1 MKFTKLLPNSCNF
14 RDLIDN
20 NRVYVDKTAL
30 ICQIAKDEKGPYF
43 ISRPRRFGKSTL
55 INTFHELFAHGTER
69 FKGLEIEPLWKD
81 KTYKVI
87 HLDFSTFREVP
98 SNSSFNKEFMDAF
111 KLSLEEAGIEPTKE
125 NIDSPANLLKKT
137 LDTESEVVLLVD
149 EYDAPLT
156 AVLNDSNEFEDRRK
170 ILSNF
175 YMTVKSFQVKF
186 RFIFI
191 TGVTYYAHTSIFSAF
206 NNLTDLTLDSD
217 YGELLG
223 YTSEELEKY
232 FSEYIDNAVVT
243 LNKKFPT
250 ERYTH
255 EKVVEE
261 LKRNYDGYSFDEDCM
276 HHVYNPWS
284 ILNFLKSPH
293 RGFIPYWVV
302 SGGSTPTFLVNYLK
316 QGLEKYNADE
326 LQSLLQIDST
336 VNKVISKLYP
346 TIDNIAKIDLFAILY
361 QAGYFC
367 IKGVNRK
374 ILQIG
379 IPNLEVKRAYSE
391 IMLRLLTNNND
402 VQEKFTTS
410 LYDVLCENKL
420 DKLKD
425 IFNCFI
431 NELSYETVKNFNEAC
446 FRDVLKLAMLT
457 FNVTAAT
464 EVMGACGRAD
474 ITAEAGDYLYVFELK
489 VTDNSKD
496 IATKLSEAK
505 EQIIKNKY
513 ARRLTDKIVVPL
525 ALVLENNSKSRDK
538 SDTPVCEIVAL
549 EKFYKTKNGE
559 LVFTVFLK
567 MD

>member
-1 MKFTKLLPNSCNF
+1 MKYTKLLPNSCNF

-20 NRVYVDKTAL
+20 DRIYVDKTAL
-30 ICQIAKDEKGPYF
+30 ICQIAKDEKGPYL

-55 INTFHELFAHGTER
+55 INTLHELFAHGTEK

-111 KLSLEEAGIEPTKE
+111 KLSLEEAGIVPAKE
-125 NIDSPANLLKKT
+125 GMDSPANLLKKT

-156 AVLNDSNEFEDRRK
+156 AVLNNSNEFEDRRK

-175 YMTVKSFQVKF
+175 YLTVKSFQGKF

-191 TGVTYYAHTSIFSAF
+191 TGVTYYSHTSIFSAF
-206 NNLTDLTLDSD
+206 NNLKDLTLDLR
-217 YGELLG
+217 YGALLG
-223 YTSEELEKY
+223 YTSEELESY
-232 FSEYIDNAVVT
+232 FGEYIDNAVEV
-243 LNKKFPT
+243 LNKKYHT

-255 EKVVEE
+255 DLVVSE
-261 LKRNYDGYSFDEDCM
+261 LKRNYDGYSFDEEALN
-276 HHVYNPWS
+276 HVYNPWS
-284 ILNFLKSPH
+284 IVNFFDAPV

-316 QGLEKYNADE
+316 QGLEKFNTDD
-326 LQSLLQIDST
+326 LQSLLNIDST
-336 VNKVISKLYP
+336 VNSSAEFLYP
-346 TIDNIAKIDLFAILY
+346 KIENMANLDLFAILY

-367 IKGVNRK
+367 IKAAVDGIFKV
-374 ILQIG
+374 G
-379 IPNLEVKRAYSE
+379 IPNLEVKKAYSNIVLNE
-391 IMLRLLTNNND
+391 LTKTK
-402 VQEKFTTS
+402 EA
-410 LYDVLCENKL
+410 
-420 DKLKD
+420 KLKYVEPFKEVLASGNLD
-425 IFNCFI
+425 RIKELFNTFI

-457 FNVTAAT
+457 FNVSAST

-489 VTDNSKD
+489 VTDNEKD
-496 IATKLSEAK
+496 IDTKLNDAK
-505 EQIIKNKY
+505 AQIIKNKY
-513 ARRLTDKIVVPL
+513 ARRLTDKTVVPV
-525 ALVLENNSKSRDK
+525 ALVLENNSKSREK
-538 SDTPVCEIVAL
+538 SDAPVYEIVAL
-549 EKFYKTKNGE
+549 QK
-559 LVFTVFLK
+559 V
-567 MD
+567 

>member
-175 YMTVKSFQVKF
+175 YLTVKSCDGKF

-191 TGVTYYAHTSIFSAF
+191 TGVTYYSHTSIFSAF
-206 NNLTDLTLDSD
+206 NNLKDLTLDLR
-217 YGELLG
+217 YGALLG
-223 YTSEELEKY
+223 YTSEELELY
-232 FSEYIDNAVVT
+232 FGEYIDNAVEV
-243 LNKKFPT
+243 LNKKYHT

-255 EKVVEE
+255 DLVVSE
-261 LKRNYDGYSFDEDCM
+261 LKRNYDGYSFDEEALN
-276 HHVYNPWS
+276 HVYNPWS
-284 ILNFLKSPH
+284 IVNFFDAPV

-316 QGLEKYNADE
+316 QGLEKYNTDD
-326 LQSLLQIDST
+326 LQSLLNIDST
-336 VNKVISKLYP
+336 VNSAAEYLYP
-346 TIDNIAKIDLFAILY
+346 KIENMANLDLFAILY

-367 IKGVNRK
+367 IKAVVDDIFK
-374 ILQIG
+374 VG
-379 IPNLEVKRAYSE
+379 IPNLEVKKAYSNIVLNE
-391 IMLRLLTNNND
+391 LTKTKEAKLKY
-402 VQEKFTTS
+402 VEPFK
-410 LYDVLCENKL
+410 DVLASGNL
-420 DKLKD
+420 DKIKEL
-425 IFNCFI
+425 FNTFI
-431 NELSYETVKNFNEAC
+431 NEFSYETVKNFNEAC
-446 FRDVLKLAMLT
+446 FRGVLKLAMLT
-457 FNVTAAT
+457 FNVSAST
-464 EVMGACGRAD
+464 EVMGSCGRAD
-474 ITAEAGDYLYVFELK
+474 ITAEAGKYLYVFELK

-496 IATKLSEAK
+496 IDTKLTEAK

-513 ARRLTDKIVVPL
+513 ARRLTDKTVIPV
-525 ALVLENNSKSRDK
+525 ALVLENNSKSREK

-549 EKFYKTKNGE
+549 EK
-559 LVFTVFLK
+559 V
-567 MD
+567 

>member
-191 TGVTYYAHTSIFSAF
+191 TGVTYYSHTSIFSAF
-206 NNLTDLTLDSD
+206 NHLTDLTLDSD
-217 YGELLG
+217 YGALLG
-223 YTSEELEKY
+223 YTSDELESY
-232 FSEYIDNAVVT
+232 FSEYIDNAVET
-243 LNKKFPT
+243 LNRKFPT

-336 VNKVISKLYP
+336 VNKVSSKLYP

-420 DKLKD
+420 DMLKD

-549 EKFYKTKNGE
+549 EK
-559 LVFTVFLK
+559 V
-567 MD
+567 

>member
-175 YMTVKSFQVKF
+175 YLTVKSCDGKF

-191 TGVTYYAHTSIFSAF
+191 TGVTYYSHTSIFSAF
-206 NNLTDLTLDSD
+206 NNLKDLTLDLR
-217 YGELLG
+217 YGALLG
-223 YTSEELEKY
+223 YTSEELELY
-232 FSEYIDNAVVT
+232 FGEYIDNAVEV
-243 LNKKFPT
+243 LNKKYHT

-255 EKVVEE
+255 DLVVSE
-261 LKRNYDGYSFDEDCM
+261 LKRNYDGYSFDEEALN
-276 HHVYNPWS
+276 HVYNPWS
-284 ILNFLKSPH
+284 IVNFFDAPV

-336 VNKVISKLYP
+336 VNKVSSKLYP

-431 NELSYETVKNFNEAC
+431 NELSYETVKNFNESC

-496 IATKLSEAK
+496 IDTKLSEAK

-513 ARRLTDKIVVPL
+513 ARRLTDKTVIPV
-525 ALVLENNSKSRDK
+525 ALVLENNSKSREK

-549 EKFYKTKNGE
+549 EK
-559 LVFTVFLK
+559 V
-567 MD
+567 

>member
-111 KLSLEEAGIEPTKE
+111 KLSLEESGIEPTKE

-156 AVLNDSNEFEDRRK
+156 AVLNDSSEFDDRCK
-170 ILSNF
+170 ILFNF

-191 TGVTYYAHTSIFSAF
+191 TGVTYYSHTSIFSAF
-206 NNLTDLTLDSD
+206 NHLTDLTLDSD
-217 YGELLG
+217 YGALLG
-223 YTSEELEKY
+223 YTSDELESY
-232 FSEYIDNAVVT
+232 FSEYIDNAVET
-243 LNKKFPT
+243 LNRKFPT

-293 RGFIPYWVV
+293 RGFIPYWVS

-316 QGLEKYNADE
+316 QKLKKYNADE
-326 LQSLLQIDST
+326 LQSLLGIDST
-336 VNKVISKLYP
+336 VNKDTDSLYP
-346 TIDNIAKIDLFAILY
+346 SIENISNIDLFAILY

-367 IKGVNRK
+367 IKSAFDGYFKV
-374 ILQIG
+374 G
-379 IPNLEVKRAYSE
+379 IPNLEVKKAYSNLVLNQLTKSQDSK
-391 IMLRLLTNNND
+391 LRFI
-402 VQEKFTTS
+402 EPFKE
-410 LYDVLCENKL
+410 VLASGNL
-420 DKLKD
+420 DKIKEL
-425 IFNCFI
+425 FNTLI
-431 NELSYETVKNFNEAC
+431 NEFSYETVKKFNEAC

-457 FNVTAAT
+457 FNVSAST
-464 EVMGACGRAD
+464 EVMGSCGRAD

-505 EQIIKNKY
+505 DQIIKNKY
-513 ARRLTDKIVVPL
+513 ARRLTDKTVVPV

-549 EKFYKTKNGE
+549 EKVEG
-559 LVFTVFLK
+559 
-567 MD
+567 

>member
-30 ICQIAKDEKGPYF
+30 ICQIAKDENGPYF

-125 NIDSPANLLKKT
+125 NIDSPAKLLKKT
-137 LDTESEVVLLVD
+137 LDTEREVVLLVD

-156 AVLNDSNEFEDRRK
+156 AVLNASNEFEDRRK

-175 YMTVKSFQVKF
+175 YLTVKSCDGKF

-191 TGVTYYAHTSIFSAF
+191 TGITYYLHTSIFSAF
-206 NNLTDLTLDSD
+206 NNLKDLTLDLR
-217 YGELLG
+217 YGALLG

-336 VNKVISKLYP
+336 VNKVSSKLYP

-410 LYDVLCENKL
+410 LYDVICENKL

-457 FNVTAAT
+457 FNVSAST

-496 IATKLSEAK
+496 IATKLTEAK

-513 ARRLTDKIVVPL
+513 TRRLTDKTVIPV
-525 ALVLENNSKSRDK
+525 ALVLENNSKSREK
-538 SDTPVCEIVAL
+538 TDTPVCEIVAL
-549 EKFYKTKNGE
+549 EK
-559 LVFTVFLK
+559 V
-567 MD
+567 

>member
-217 YGELLG
+217 YGALLG

-336 VNKVISKLYP
+336 VNKVSSKLYP

-374 ILQIG
+374 IFQIG
-379 IPNLEVKRAYSE
+379 IPNLEVKQAYSE

-410 LYDVLCENKL
+410 LYDFLCENNL
-420 DKLKD
+420 DKLKN
-425 IFNCFI
+425 IFNSFI

-457 FNVTAAT
+457 FNVTAST

-513 ARRLTDKIVVPL
+513 ARRLTDKTVVPV
-525 ALVLENNSKSRDK
+525 ALVLENNSKRREK
-538 SDTPVCEIVAL
+538 TDTPVCEIVAL
-549 EKFYKTKNGE
+549 EKVEG
-559 LVFTVFLK
+559 
-567 MD
+567 

>member
-175 YMTVKSFQVKF
+175 YLTVKSCDGKF

-191 TGVTYYAHTSIFSAF
+191 TGVTYYSHTSIFSAF
-206 NNLTDLTLDSD
+206 NNLKDLTLDLR
-217 YGELLG
+217 YGALLG
-223 YTSEELEKY
+223 YTSEELELY
-232 FSEYIDNAVVT
+232 FGEYIDNAVEV
-243 LNKKFPT
+243 LNKKYHT

-255 EKVVEE
+255 DLVVSE
-261 LKRNYDGYSFDEDCM
+261 LKRNYDGYSFDEEALN
-276 HHVYNPWS
+276 HVYNPWS
-284 ILNFLKSPH
+284 IVNFFDAPV

-316 QGLEKYNADE
+316 QGLEKYNTDD
-326 LQSLLQIDST
+326 LQSLLNIDST
-336 VNKVISKLYP
+336 VNSAAEYLYP
-346 TIDNIAKIDLFAILY
+346 KIENMANLDLFAILY

-367 IKGVNRK
+367 IKAVVDDIFK
-374 ILQIG
+374 VG
-379 IPNLEVKRAYSE
+379 IPNLEVKKAYSNIVLNE
-391 IMLRLLTNNND
+391 LTKTKEAKLKY
-402 VQEKFTTS
+402 VEPFK
-410 LYDVLCENKL
+410 DVLASGNL
-420 DKLKD
+420 DKIKEL
-425 IFNCFI
+425 FNTFI
-431 NELSYETVKNFNEAC
+431 NEFSYETVKNFNEAC
-446 FRDVLKLAMLT
+446 FRGVLKLAMLT
-457 FNVTAAT
+457 FNVSAST

-496 IATKLSEAK
+496 IDTKLTEAK

-513 ARRLTDKIVVPL
+513 ARRLTDKTVIPV
-525 ALVLENNSKSRDK
+525 ALVLENNSKSREK

-549 EKFYKTKNGE
+549 EK
-559 LVFTVFLK
+559 V
-567 MD
+567 

>member
-1 MKFTKLLPNSCNF
+1 MKFTKLLPNSCDF

-20 NRVYVDKTAL
+20 NRIYVDKTAL

-55 INTFHELFAHGTER
+55 INTLHELFAHGTEK
-69 FKGLEIEPLWKD
+69 FKGLEIEPLWND
-81 KTYKVI
+81 KTYKVL
-87 HLDFSTFREVP
+87 HLDFSSYNFLSEINFCDYFYEDLKQKFIELGFSVND
-98 SNSSFNKEFMDAF
+98 SNLSLKAPGLLVDNAF
-111 KLSLEEAGIEPTKE
+111 KNNHSGEEI
-125 NIDSPANLLKKT
+125 
-137 LDTESEVVLLVD
+137 VLLVD
-149 EYDAPLT
+149 EYDTPLS
-156 AVLNDSNEFEDRRK
+156 AVLNNEKEFIARRD
-170 ILSNF
+170 ILHNF
-175 YMTVKSFQVKF
+175 YSKVKEYQGRF

-191 TGVTYYAHTSIFSAF
+191 TGVTYYSHTSIFSAF
-206 NNLTDLTLDSD
+206 NNLKDLTLDLR
-217 YGELLG
+217 YGALLG

-232 FSEYIDNAVVT
+232 FSEYIDNVVVT

-316 QGLEKYNADE
+316 QGLVKYNADE

-336 VNKVISKLYP
+336 VDKVSSKLYP

-410 LYDVLCENKL
+410 LYDVLCENNL

-431 NELSYETVKNFNEAC
+431 NELSYETVKKFNEAC

-457 FNVTAAT
+457 FNVSAST

-496 IATKLSEAK
+496 IATKLTEAK

-513 ARRLTDKIVVPL
+513 TRRLTDKTVIPV
-525 ALVLENNSKSRDK
+525 ALVLENNSKSREK
-538 SDTPVCEIVAL
+538 TDTPVCEIVAL
-549 EKFYKTKNGE
+549 EK
-559 LVFTVFLK
+559 V
-567 MD
+567 

>member
-69 FKGLEIEPLWKD
+69 FKGLEIEHLWKD

-175 YMTVKSFQVKF
+175 YLTVKSCDGKF

-191 TGVTYYAHTSIFSAF
+191 TGVTYYSHTSIFSAF
-206 NNLTDLTLDSD
+206 NNLKDLTLDLR
-217 YGELLG
+217 YGALLG
-223 YTSEELEKY
+223 YTSEELELY
-232 FSEYIDNAVVT
+232 FGEYIDNAVEV
-243 LNKKFPT
+243 LNKKYHT

-255 EKVVEE
+255 DLVVSE
-261 LKRNYDGYSFDEDCM
+261 LKRNYDGYSFDEEALN
-276 HHVYNPWS
+276 HVYNPWS
-284 ILNFLKSPH
+284 IVNFFDAPV

-316 QGLEKYNADE
+316 QGLEKYNTDD
-326 LQSLLQIDST
+326 LQSLLNIDST
-336 VNKVISKLYP
+336 VNSAAEYLYP
-346 TIDNIAKIDLFAILY
+346 KIENMANLDLFAILY

-367 IKGVNRK
+367 IKAVVDDIFK
-374 ILQIG
+374 VG
-379 IPNLEVKRAYSE
+379 IPNLEVKKAYSNIVLNE
-391 IMLRLLTNNND
+391 LTKTKEAKLKY
-402 VQEKFTTS
+402 VEPFK
-410 LYDVLCENKL
+410 DVLASGNL
-420 DKLKD
+420 DKIKEL
-425 IFNCFI
+425 FNTFI
-431 NELSYETVKNFNEAC
+431 NEFSYETVKNFNEAC

-457 FNVTAAT
+457 FNVTAST

-496 IATKLSEAK
+496 IDTKLSEAK

-513 ARRLTDKIVVPL
+513 ARRLTDKTVIPV
-525 ALVLENNSKSRDK
+525 ALVLENNSKSREK

-549 EKFYKTKNGE
+549 EK
-559 LVFTVFLK
+559 V
-567 MD
+567 

>member
-1 MKFTKLLPNSCNF
+1 MEFTKQLPDTTDF
-14 RDLIDN
+14 GELIDN
-20 NRVYVDKTAL
+20 NCIYVDKTA
-30 ICQIAKDEKGPYF
+30 IINQFASKKGPFF

-55 INTFHELFAHGTER
+55 INTLHELFAHGLEK
-69 FKGLEIEPLWKD
+69 FKGLKIEPLWKD
-81 KTYKVI
+81 KTYKVL
-87 HLDFSTFREVP
+87 HLDFSVFKETP
-98 SNSSFNKEFMDAF
+98 SIGSFNNDFMDSLRF
-111 KLSLEEAGIEPTKE
+111 SLERAGIEPTKE
-125 NIDSPANLLKKT
+125 KVDFPAKLLEKSIENE
-137 LDTESEVVLLVD
+137 DERAVVLLVD

-217 YGELLG
+217 YGALLG

-293 RGFIPYWVV
+293 RGFIPYWVS

-316 QGLEKYNADE
+316 QKLKKYNADE
-326 LQSLLQIDST
+326 LQYLLGIDST
-336 VNKVISKLYP
+336 VNKDTDSLYP
-346 TIDNIAKIDLFAILY
+346 SIENISNIDLFAILY

-367 IKGVNRK
+367 IKSAFDGYFKV
-374 ILQIG
+374 G
-379 IPNLEVKRAYSE
+379 IPNLEVKKAYSNLVLNQLTKSQDSK
-391 IMLRLLTNNND
+391 LRFI
-402 VQEKFTTS
+402 EPFKE
-410 LYDVLCENKL
+410 VLASGNL
-420 DKLKD
+420 DKIKEL
-425 IFNCFI
+425 FNTLI
-431 NELSYETVKNFNEAC
+431 NEFSYETVKKFNEAC

-457 FNVTAAT
+457 FNVTAST
-464 EVMGACGRAD
+464 EVMGSCGRAD

-496 IATKLSEAK
+496 IDTKLNDAK
-505 EQIIKNKY
+505 AQIIKNKY
-513 ARRLTDKIVVPL
+513 ARRLTDKTVVPV
-525 ALVLENNSKSRDK
+525 ALVLENNSKSREK
-538 SDTPVCEIVAL
+538 TDTPVCEIVAL
-549 EKFYKTKNGE
+549 EKVEG
-559 LVFTVFLK
+559 
-567 MD
+567 

>member
-98 SNSSFNKEFMDAF
+98 SNSSFNKEFLDAF

-175 YMTVKSFQVKF
+175 YMTVKSFQGKF

-191 TGVTYYAHTSIFSAF
+191 TGVTYYSHTSIFSAF
-206 NNLTDLTLDSD
+206 NHLTDLTLDSD
-217 YGELLG
+217 YGALLG
-223 YTSEELEKY
+223 YTSDELESY
-232 FSEYIDNAVVT
+232 FSEYIDNAVET
-243 LNKKFPT
+243 LNRKFPT

-293 RGFIPYWVV
+293 RGFIPYWVS

-316 QGLEKYNADE
+316 QGLKKYNSNE
-326 LQSLLQIDST
+326 LQSLLGIDST
-336 VNKVISKLYP
+336 VNKDTDSLYP
-346 TIDNIAKIDLFAILY
+346 SIENISNIDLFAILY

-367 IKGVNRK
+367 IKSAFDGYFKV
-374 ILQIG
+374 G
-379 IPNLEVKRAYSE
+379 IPNLEVKKAYSNLVLNQLTKSQDSK
-391 IMLRLLTNNND
+391 LRFI
-402 VQEKFTTS
+402 EPFKE
-410 LYDVLCENKL
+410 VLASGNL
-420 DKLKD
+420 DKIKEL
-425 IFNCFI
+425 FNTLI
-431 NELSYETVKNFNEAC
+431 NEFSYETVKKFNEAC

-457 FNVTAAT
+457 FNVSAST

-474 ITAEAGDYLYVFELK
+474 ITAEAGKYLYVFELK

-496 IATKLSEAK
+496 IDTKLTEAK
-505 EQIIKNKY
+505 DQIIKNKY
-513 ARRLTDKIVVPL
+513 ARRLTDKTVIPV
-525 ALVLENNSKSRDK
+525 ALVLENNAKSREK
-538 SDTPVCEIVAL
+538 TDTPVCEIVAL
-549 EKFYKTKNGE
+549 EKVEG
-559 LVFTVFLK
+559 
-567 MD
+567 

>member
-175 YMTVKSFQVKF
+175 YLTVKSCDGKF

-191 TGVTYYAHTSIFSAF
+191 TGVTYYSHTSIFSAF
-206 NNLTDLTLDSD
+206 NNLKDLTLDLR
-217 YGELLG
+217 YGALLG
-223 YTSEELEKY
+223 YTSEELELY
-232 FSEYIDNAVVT
+232 FGEYIDNAVEV
-243 LNKKFPT
+243 LNKKYHT

-255 EKVVEE
+255 DLVVSE
-261 LKRNYDGYSFDEDCM
+261 LKRNYDGYSFDEEALN
-276 HHVYNPWS
+276 HVYNPWS
-284 ILNFLKSPH
+284 IVNFFDAPV

-316 QGLEKYNADE
+316 QGLEKYNTDD
-326 LQSLLQIDST
+326 LQSLLNIDST
-336 VNKVISKLYP
+336 VNSAAEYLYP
-346 TIDNIAKIDLFAILY
+346 KIENMANLDLFAILY

-367 IKGVNRK
+367 IKAVVDDIFK
-374 ILQIG
+374 VG
-379 IPNLEVKRAYSE
+379 IPNLEVKKAYSNIVLNE
-391 IMLRLLTNNND
+391 LTKTKEAKLKY
-402 VQEKFTTS
+402 VEPFK
-410 LYDVLCENKL
+410 DVLASGNL
-420 DKLKD
+420 DKIKEL
-425 IFNCFI
+425 FNTFI
-431 NELSYETVKNFNEAC
+431 NEFSYETVKNFNEAC

-457 FNVTAAT
+457 FNVTAST

-496 IATKLSEAK
+496 IDTKLSEAK

-513 ARRLTDKIVVPL
+513 ARRHTDKTVIPV
-525 ALVLENNSKSRDK
+525 ALVLENNSKSREK

-549 EKFYKTKNGE
+549 EK
-559 LVFTVFLK
+559 V
-567 MD
+567 

>member
-175 YMTVKSFQVKF
+175 YLTVKSFDGKF

-191 TGVTYYAHTSIFSAF
+191 TGVTYYSHTSIFSAF
-206 NNLTDLTLDSD
+206 NNLKDLTLDLR
-217 YGELLG
+217 YGALLG
-223 YTSEELEKY
+223 YTSEELELY
-232 FSEYIDNAVVT
+232 FGEYIDNAVEV
-243 LNKKFPT
+243 LNKKYHT

-255 EKVVEE
+255 DVVVSE
-261 LKRNYDGYSFDEDCM
+261 LKRNYDGYSFDEEALN
-276 HHVYNPWS
+276 HVYNPWS
-284 ILNFLKSPH
+284 IVNFFDAPV

-302 SGGSTPTFLVNYLK
+302 SGGSTQTFLVNYLK
-316 QGLEKYNADE
+316 QGLEKYNTDD
-326 LQSLLQIDST
+326 LQSLLNIDST
-336 VNKVISKLYP
+336 VNSAAEYLYP
-346 TIDNIAKIDLFAILY
+346 KIENMANLDLFAILY

-367 IKGVNRK
+367 IKSVVDNIFK
-374 ILQIG
+374 VG
-379 IPNLEVKRAYSE
+379 IPNLEVKKAYSNIVLNE
-391 IMLRLLTNNND
+391 LTKTKEAKLKY
-402 VQEKFTTS
+402 VEPFKE
-410 LYDVLCENKL
+410 VLASGNL
-420 DKLKD
+420 DKIKEL
-425 IFNCFI
+425 FNTFI
-431 NELSYETVKNFNEAC
+431 NEFSYETVKNFNEAC

-457 FNVTAAT
+457 FNVTAST
-464 EVMGACGRAD
+464 EVMGSCGRAD

-489 VTDNSKD
+489 VADNSKD
-496 IATKLSEAK
+496 IATKLTEAK

-513 ARRLTDKIVVPL
+513 ARRLTDKTVIPV
-525 ALVLENNSKSRDK
+525 ALVLENNSKSREK

-549 EKFYKTKNGE
+549 EK
-559 LVFTVFLK
+559 V
-567 MD
+567 

>member
-125 NIDSPANLLKKT
+125 NIDSPAKLLKKT

-156 AVLNDSNEFEDRRK
+156 AVLNVSNEFEDRRK

-175 YMTVKSFQVKF
+175 YLTVKSCDGKF

-217 YGELLG
+217 YGALLG

-336 VNKVISKLYP
+336 VDKVSSKLYP
-346 TIDNIAKIDLFAILY
+346 TIDNIAKNDLFAILY

-420 DKLKD
+420 DKLKY

-457 FNVTAAT
+457 FNVSAST

-513 ARRLTDKIVVPL
+513 TRRLTDKTVVPV
-525 ALVLENNSKSRDK
+525 ALVLENNSKSREK
-538 SDTPVCEIVAL
+538 TDTPVCEIVAL
-549 EKFYKTKNGE
+549 EK
-559 LVFTVFLK
+559 V
-567 MD
+567 

>member
-98 SNSSFNKEFMDAF
+98 SNSSFNKEFVDAF

-170 ILSNF
+170 ILFNF

-191 TGVTYYAHTSIFSAF
+191 TGVTYYAHTSIFPAF

-217 YGELLG
+217 YGALLG

-336 VNKVISKLYP
+336 VDKVSSKLYP
-346 TIDNIAKIDLFAILY
+346 TIDNIAKNDLFAILY

-420 DKLKD
+420 DKLKY

-457 FNVTAAT
+457 FNVSAST
-464 EVMGACGRAD
+464 EVMGACGRGD

-505 EQIIKNKY
+505 DQIIKNKY
-513 ARRLTDKIVVPL
+513 ARRLTDKTVIPV
-525 ALVLENNSKSRDK
+525 ALVLENNSKSREK
-538 SDTPVCEIVAL
+538 TDTPVCEIVAL
-549 EKFYKTKNGE
+549 EK
-559 LVFTVFLK
+559 V
-567 MD
+567 

>member
-206 NNLTDLTLDSD
+206 NNLTDLTLDLR
-217 YGELLG
+217 YGALLG
-223 YTSEELEKY
+223 YTSEELELY
-232 FSEYIDNAVVT
+232 FGEYIDNAVEV
-243 LNKKFPT
+243 LNKKYHT

-255 EKVVEE
+255 DLVVSE
-261 LKRNYDGYSFDEDCM
+261 LKRNYDGYSFDEEALN
-276 HHVYNPWS
+276 HVYNPWS
-284 ILNFLKSPH
+284 IVNFFDAPV

-316 QGLEKYNADE
+316 QGLEKYNTDD
-326 LQSLLQIDST
+326 LQSLLNIDST
-336 VNKVISKLYP
+336 VNSAAEYLYP
-346 TIDNIAKIDLFAILY
+346 KIENMANLDLFAILY

-367 IKGVNRK
+367 IKAVVDDIFK
-374 ILQIG
+374 VG
-379 IPNLEVKRAYSE
+379 IPNLEVKKAYSNIVLNE
-391 IMLRLLTNNND
+391 LTKTKEAKLKY
-402 VQEKFTTS
+402 VEPFKE
-410 LYDVLCENKL
+410 VLASGNL
-420 DKLKD
+420 DKIKEL
-425 IFNCFI
+425 FNTFI
-431 NELSYETVKNFNEAC
+431 NEFSYETVKNFNEAC

-457 FNVTAAT
+457 FNVSAST

-496 IATKLSEAK
+496 IDTKLSEAK

-513 ARRLTDKIVVPL
+513 ARRLTDKTVIPV
-525 ALVLENNSKSRDK
+525 ALVLENNSKSREK
-538 SDTPVCEIVAL
+538 SDTQVCEIVAL
-549 EKFYKTKNGE
+549 EK
-559 LVFTVFLK
+559 V
-567 MD
+567 

>member
-175 YMTVKSFQVKF
+175 YLTVKSCDGKF

-191 TGVTYYAHTSIFSAF
+191 TGVTYYSHTSIFSAF
-206 NNLTDLTLDSD
+206 NNLKDLTLDLR
-217 YGELLG
+217 YGALLG
-223 YTSEELEKY
+223 YTSEELELY
-232 FSEYIDNAVVT
+232 FGEYIDNAVEV
-243 LNKKFPT
+243 LNKKYHT

-255 EKVVEE
+255 DLVVSE
-261 LKRNYDGYSFDEDCM
+261 LKRNYDGYSFDEEALN
-276 HHVYNPWS
+276 HVYNPWS
-284 ILNFLKSPH
+284 IVNFFDAPV

-316 QGLEKYNADE
+316 QGLEKYNTDD
-326 LQSLLQIDST
+326 LQSLLNIDST
-336 VNKVISKLYP
+336 VNSAAEYLYP
-346 TIDNIAKIDLFAILY
+346 KIENMANLDLFAILY

-367 IKGVNRK
+367 IKAVVDDIFK
-374 ILQIG
+374 VG
-379 IPNLEVKRAYSE
+379 IPNLEVKKAYSNIVLNE
-391 IMLRLLTNNND
+391 LTKTKEAKLKY
-402 VQEKFTTS
+402 VEPFKE
-410 LYDVLCENKL
+410 VLASGNL
-420 DKLKD
+420 DKIKEL
-425 IFNCFI
+425 FNTFI
-431 NELSYETVKNFNEAC
+431 NEFSYETVKNFNEAC

-457 FNVTAAT
+457 FNVSAST

-496 IATKLSEAK
+496 IDTKLTEAK

-513 ARRLTDKIVVPL
+513 ARRLTDKTVIPV
-525 ALVLENNSKSRDK
+525 ALVLENNSKSREK
-538 SDTPVCEIVAL
+538 SDTQVCEIVAL
-549 EKFYKTKNGE
+549 EK
-559 LVFTVFLK
+559 V
-567 MD
+567 

>member
-175 YMTVKSFQVKF
+175 YLTVKSCDGKF

-191 TGVTYYAHTSIFSAF
+191 TGVTYYSHTSIFSAF
-206 NNLTDLTLDSD
+206 NNLKDLTLDLR
-217 YGELLG
+217 YGALLG
-223 YTSEELEKY
+223 YTSEELELY
-232 FSEYIDNAVVT
+232 FGEYIDNAVEV
-243 LNKKFPT
+243 LNKKYHT

-255 EKVVEE
+255 DLVVSE
-261 LKRNYDGYSFDEDCM
+261 LKRNYDGYSFDEEALN
-276 HHVYNPWS
+276 HVYNPWS
-284 ILNFLKSPH
+284 IVNFFDAPV

-316 QGLEKYNADE
+316 QGLEKYNTDD
-326 LQSLLQIDST
+326 LQSLLNIDST
-336 VNKVISKLYP
+336 VNSAAEYLYP
-346 TIDNIAKIDLFAILY
+346 KIENMANLDLFAILY

-367 IKGVNRK
+367 IKAVVDDIFK
-374 ILQIG
+374 VG
-379 IPNLEVKRAYSE
+379 IPNLEVKKAYSNIVLNE
-391 IMLRLLTNNND
+391 LTKTKEAKLKY
-402 VQEKFTTS
+402 VEPFKE
-410 LYDVLCENKL
+410 VLASGNL
-420 DKLKD
+420 DKIKEL
-425 IFNCFI
+425 FNTLI
-431 NELSYETVKNFNEAC
+431 NEFSYETVKKFNEAC

-457 FNVTAAT
+457 FNVSAST

-474 ITAEAGDYLYVFELK
+474 ITAEAGKYLYVFELK

-496 IATKLSEAK
+496 IDTKLTEAK
-505 EQIIKNKY
+505 DQIIKNKY
-513 ARRLTDKIVVPL
+513 ARRLTDKTVVPV
-525 ALVLENNSKSRDK
+525 ALVLENNSKSREK
-538 SDTPVCEIVAL
+538 SDTQVCEIVAL
-549 EKFYKTKNGE
+549 EK
-559 LVFTVFLK
+559 V
-567 MD
+567 